1 MSSSDKT
8 FFMDPFGLRQFNN
21 PDYLGTQ
28 IHHDPVDFEKRIE
41 EAFKNGNAKLIDG
54 YAPFCKH
61 VFVEN
66 FCNVKC
72 GYTKITKDNEKLIK
86 CGYEARKEGELAV
99 LVNWIDSSD
108 CPAPTATH
116 LDVILYSRE
125 QIIKENEA
133 MNEEGTAEKQTAPW
147 GIISVKGQMET
158 YELPMQ
164 PITMMRNALG
174 REEGGS
180 GVALDKKKYQE
191 SVNFWKEHVPIK

>member
-1 MSSSDKT
+1 MTSSDKT

-28 IHHDPVDFEKRIE
+28 IHHDPIDFEKRIE
-41 EAFKNGNAKLIDG
+41 EAFKSGNAKLIDG

-61 VFVEN
+61 IFVEN

-72 GYTKITKDNEKLIK
+72 GYTKITKENEKLIK

-99 LVNWIDSSD
+99 LVNWIDNSD
-108 CPAPTATH
+108 CPAPIATH

-133 MNEEGTAEKQTAPW
+133 MNEPGIAKDQIAPW

-174 REEGGS
+174 KEEGGS
-180 GVALDKKKYQE
+180 GVPLEKHKYQQ
-191 SVNFWKEHVPIK
+191 SVDFWREHVPIK